1 MKETRKVL
9 AACDFSDYSE
19 DVVTYAANACGL
31 LDAELIIATVI
42 NRREVDAANY
52 VSCYY
57 QGLTVESYIA
67 EQHADREKKL
77 DELITTLGLPG
88 DKIAKKIRVGEPFKE
103 LLEIIES
110 EGVELVV
117 MGSKG
122 RSNLADVLMGSVAEK
137 MFRRSPVPV
146 LSFRRK
152 KSKAVEGT
160 EDKNEKVVV
169 AV

>member
-1 MKETRKVL
+1 M
-9 AACDFSDYSE
+9 
-19 DVVTYAANACGL
+19 
-31 LDAELIIATVI
+31 
-42 NRREVDAANY
+42 
-52 VSCYY
+52 
-57 QGLTVESYIA
+57 
-67 EQHADREKKL
+67 
-77 DELITTLGLPG
+77 
-88 DKIAKKIRVGEPFKE
+88 
-103 LLEIIES
+103 EIIES

-137 MFRRSPVPV
+137 MCRRSPVPV

-152 KSKAVEGT
+152 KSKAAERT

>member
-1 MKETRKVL
+1 MIPYHCL
-9 AACDFSDYSE
+9 AAI
-19 DVVTYAANACGL
+19 VVLEFVETIVMKDKANHQLSKL
-31 LDAELIIATVI
+31 LQIETSIETVI
-42 NRREVDAANY
+42 RASPLPVPTYGSWHPVDA
-52 VSCYY
+52 
-57 QGLTVESYIA
+57 
-67 EQHADREKKL
+67 
-77 DELITTLGLPG
+77 LIVTLGLPG
-88 DKIAKKIRVGEPFKE
+88 DKIIKKIRVGEPFKE

-110 EGVELVV
+110 DGVDLVV